1 MSWRDRFTREAL
13 TRSFAALRIRDYRR
27 WSIAQ
32 LLSAAGGAASQVAIA
47 WLVVELGGDGV
58 ALGVVTASTMV
69 PTLVLGPFIGAIVDR
84 FSRRGVLVV
93 TAVAQMT
100 IAGVLAGLAFSGALQ
115 IWMLAVLSFAH
126 GVAFAADNP
135 ARQLLVLD
143 LVGRDRVTSA
153 VSMNEVI
160 INGAR
165 VLGPAVAGLLLVFAD
180 AAWCFVV
187 NALVF
192 VPSIIVLL
200 GLRLR
205 AQPDRATPV
214 RTSADGAPET
224 AADPVPAAGVPAP
237 GAWRFVLHTPPVRAT
252 LLLAIC
258 AAAGYNIAVV
268 VPLIVANVFDAEG
281 GTYGLLAVAFGLGA
295 LPGAFFSATGPTTP
309 RGGEVRVLALVMGLA
324 VLLSAA
330 APVLPLLFVGLA
342 VVGAVVMW
350 FIARANALVMLS
362 TPPSIR
368 GRVMGIWAMCLPGS
382 TVLTGLVVGALAEAA
397 DPRIAYAVVGAATM
411 VLAAVS
417 WRALGDE
424 PISARAA

>member
-13 TRSFAALRIRDYRR
+13 TRSFSALRIRDYRR

-47 WLVVELGGDGV
+47 WLVVELGGDGL
-58 ALGVVTASTMV
+58 ALGAVTASTML
-69 PTLVLGPFIGAIVDR
+69 PTLVLGPFV
-84 FSRRGVLVV
+84 GVLVDRYSRRAVLLV
-93 TAVAQMT
+93 TAAAQMT
-100 IAGVLAGLAFSGALQ
+100 IAGLLAALAFGGVLQ
-115 IWMLAVLSFAH
+115 IWMLAALSLAH
-126 GVAFAADNP
+126 GLAFAADNP

-143 LVGRDRVTSA
+143 VVGRERVTSA

-200 GLRLR
+200 TLRTR
-205 AQPDRATPV
+205 RPEAGSTPADDAAAPDPP
-214 RTSADGAPET
+214 SS
-224 AADPVPAAGVPAP
+224 
-237 GAWRFVLHTPPVRAT
+237 GAWRFVAHTPPVRAT
-252 LLLAIC
+252 LLLAVC

-268 VPLIVANVFDAEG
+268 VPLIVANVFEADG

-309 RGGEVRVLALVMGLA
+309 RGAEVRMLAALMGAA
-324 VLLSAA
+324 VLLAAA

-342 VVGAVVMW
+342 VVGALVMW

-362 TPPSIR
+362 TPPGIR
-368 GRVMGIWAMCLPGS
+368 GRVMGIWAMALPGS
-382 TVLTGLVVGALAEAA
+382 TVLTGLAVGALADIA
-397 DPRIAYAVVGAATM
+397 DPRIAYAVVGAAT
-411 VLAAVS
+411 VAVALLS
-417 WRALGDE
+417 WRALGE
-424 PISARAA
+424 ERISARGA

>member
-47 WLVVELGGDGV
+47 WLVVELGGDGL

-69 PTLVLGPFIGAIVDR
+69 PTLALGPFIGAIVDR
-84 FSRRGVLVV
+84 FSRRSVLIV
-93 TAVAQMT
+93 TAVAQMA

-115 IWMLAVLSFAH
+115 IWMLAVLSLAH
-126 GVAFAADNP
+126 GLAFAADNP

-192 VPSIIVLL
+192 VPSIIVLI

-205 AQPDRATPV
+205 PETDRATPL
-214 RTSADGAPET
+214 RTSADEPSI
-224 AADPVPAAGVPAP
+224 AADPAAPPAPPSP
-237 GAWRFVLHTPPVRAT
+237 GAWRFVTRTPPVRAT
-252 LLLAIC
+252 LVLAIC

-309 RGGEVRVLALVMGLA
+309 RGGEVRVLALVMGIA

-330 APVLPLLFVGLA
+330 APVLPVLFVGLA

-362 TPPSIR
+362 TPPPIR

-382 TVLTGLVVGALAEAA
+382 TVLTGLAVGALAEAA
-397 DPRIAYAVVGAATM
+397 DPRVAYAVVGAVTV
-411 VLAAVS
+411 VLAGLS
-417 WRALGDE
+417 WRALGDR
-424 PISARAA
+424 PLSARAA

>member
-1 MSWRDRFTREAL
+1 MSSWRDRFTREAL

-32 LLSAAGGAASQVAIA
+32 LLSAAGGAASQIAIA
-47 WLVVELGGDGV
+47 WLVVELGGDGL
-58 ALGVVTASTMV
+58 ALGAVTACMMV
-69 PTLVLGPFIGAIVDR
+69 PTLALGPFIGVLVDR
-84 FSRRGVLVV
+84 YSRRSVLLV
-93 TAVAQMT
+93 TAVAQM
-100 IAGVLAGLAFSGALQ
+100 AVAAVLAALAFGGALE
-115 IWMLAVLSFAH
+115 IWMLMALSLAH
-126 GVAFAADNP
+126 GFAFAADNP

-143 LVGRDRVTSA
+143 LVGRERVTSA

-165 VLGPAVAGLLLVFAD
+165 VLGPAVAGVLLVFAD

-200 GLRLR
+200 TLRPR
-205 AQPDRATPV
+205 SRP
-214 RTSADGAPET
+214 TSAPVVEESAAP
-224 AADPVPAAGVPAP
+224 DPPKT
-237 GAWRFVLHTPPVRAT
+237 GAWRFVARTPAVRQT
-252 LLLAIC
+252 LLLAVC

-268 VPLIVANVFDAEG
+268 IPLIVANVFRADG

-309 RGGEVRVLALVMGLA
+309 RGGEVRMLAALMGLA

-330 APVLPLLFVGLA
+330 APSLPLLFLGLA
-342 VVGAVVMW
+342 VVGAIVMW

-362 TPPSIR
+362 TPTPIR
-368 GRVMGIWAMCLPGS
+368 GRVMGIWAMALPGS
-382 TVLTGLVVGALAEAA
+382 TVVTGVLVGALAQLT
-397 DPRIAYAVVGAATM
+397 DPRLAYAVVGAVT
-411 VLAAVS
+411 VVVAALS
-417 WRALGDE
+417 WRALGRHDGSGDGSGDE
-424 PISARAA
+424 VSGRAA

>member
-27 WSIAQ
+27 WSVAQ

-205 AQPDRATPV
+205 AQPDRASPLRASV
-214 RTSADGAPET
+214 DDPLV
-224 AADPVPAAGVPAP
+224 AADRTATPDPPSP

-382 TVLTGLVVGALAEAA
+382 TVLTGLAVGALAEAA

>member
-1 MSWRDRFTREAL
+1 MSWRDRFTREAR

-47 WLVVELGGDGV
+47 WLVVELGGDGL

-69 PTLVLGPFIGAIVDR
+69 PTLALGPFIGAIVDR
-84 FSRRGVLVV
+84 FSRRSVLIV
-93 TAVAQMT
+93 TAVAQMA
-100 IAGVLAGLAFSGALQ
+100 IAGALAGLAFSGALQ
-115 IWMLAVLSFAH
+115 IWMLAALSLAH
-126 GVAFAADNP
+126 GLAFAPDNP

-192 VPSIIVLL
+192 VPSIIVLI

-205 AQPDRATPV
+205 PEPDRATPL
-214 RTSADGAPET
+214 RTSADEPVI
-224 AADPVPAAGVPAP
+224 AADRAAAPAPPSP
-237 GAWRFVLHTPPVRAT
+237 GAWRFVTRTPPVRAT

-309 RGGEVRVLALVMGLA
+309 AGGEVRVLALVMGVA
-324 VLLSAA
+324 VLLAAA
-330 APVLPLLFVGLA
+330 APVLPLLFIGLA
-342 VVGAVVMW
+342 LVGAVVMW

-362 TPPSIR
+362 TRPPIR

-382 TVLTGLVVGALAEAA
+382 TVLTGLAVGALAEAV
-397 DPRIAYAVVGAATM
+397 DPRVAYAVVGAVTVVIAG
-411 VLAAVS
+411 LS

-424 PISARAA
+424 ALSARAA

>member
-1 MSWRDRFTREAL
+1 MSSWRDRFTRESL
-13 TRSFAALRIRDYRR
+13 TRSFAALRVREYRR

-32 LLSAAGGAASQVAIA
+32 LLSSAGGAASQIAIA

-58 ALGVVTASTMV
+58 ALGVATACMMV
-69 PTLVLGPFIGAIVDR
+69 PTLALGPFIGVLVDR
-84 FSRRGVLVV
+84 YSRRSVLLV
-93 TAVAQMT
+93 TAFAQM
-100 IAGVLAGLAFSGALQ
+100 AVAAALASLAFGGALE
-115 IWMLAVLSFAH
+115 IWMLMALSLAH
-126 GVAFAADNP
+126 GLAFAADNP

-143 LVGRDRVTSA
+143 LVGRERVTSA

-165 VLGPAVAGLLLVFAD
+165 VLGPAVAGILLVFAD

-200 GLRLR
+200 SLRLR
-205 AQPDRATPV
+205 SRPTPV
-214 RTSADGAPET
+214 PSVEESAAP
-224 AADPVPAAGVPAP
+224 DPPST
-237 GAWRFVLHTPPVRAT
+237 GAWRFVAHTPPVRQT
-252 LLLAIC
+252 LLLAVC

-268 VPLIVANVFDAEG
+268 IPLIVANVFHADG

-309 RGGEVRVLALVMGLA
+309 RGGEVRMLAALMGLA

-330 APVLPLLFVGLA
+330 APALPLLFIGLA
-342 VVGAVVMW
+342 VVGAIVMW

-362 TPPSIR
+362 TPTPIR
-368 GRVMGIWAMCLPGS
+368 GRVMGIWAMALPGS
-382 TVLTGLVVGALAEAA
+382 TVVTGVLVGALAQVT
-397 DPRIAYAVVGAATM
+397 DPRLAYAAVGAVTVVVA
-411 VLAAVS
+411 LLS
-417 WRALGDE
+417 WRALGRHD
-424 PISARAA
+424 PSGDSGDDRISGRGV